1 MAREAAGKRQT
12 GFSFSFTFTNTTSA
26 AATGQKLDLW
36 RCNTEVHMRPD
47 RKLWIVYIVRVWL
60 VVCVCVRALCVDP
73 VDDLFGLVNLA
84 LNQQQL

>member
-1 MAREAAGKRQT
+1 
-12 GFSFSFTFTNTTSA
+12 
-26 AATGQKLDLW
+26 
-36 RCNTEVHMRPD
+36 MRPD

-73 VDDLFGLVNLA
+73 VDDLLGLVNLA